1 MPTAQPSTNRRI
13 WVIAWPMMLS
23 SMSVP
28 LLGLVDTALLGH
40 LESEQFL
47 GAVAIGANFI
57 GLMYWSFGF
66 LRMGTTS
73 LTAQQHG
80 AEKRASTTAPGQRQE
95 STDSSEAILARSLL
109 LALMLGCGI
118 ALLVPLLTDTVLRWM
133 QASERV
139 APLASEYIAIRR
151 YSAPA
156 VFMTFAIS
164 GWLVGTQRARAALA
178 LVLTTNVA
186 NIVLDLVFII
196 GLGMQSAGAAWAT
209 LLAELLGLLLGL
221 YLLSQHSALAPL
233 KHWQKWLNAARFR
246 AMLTVNYHLLIRTV
260 LLLLV
265 FNFFTAQGSA
275 MGDDILAAN
284 AILLQLALFCAFV
297 LDGFAFAAEALCGEA
312 WGARNWAALRQVTR
326 RCFFWSGYTALG
338 FALAY
343 ALGGNLLISLLS
355 DVTVVVAAASPY
367 KGWLVAL
374 TLLSFVAYI
383 MDGICIG
390 CGKTKAMHYAMWFSA
405 AVVFLPAW
413 WLSQAWGNHG
423 LWLAFLLF
431 NIARGASLAL
441 YWKQVRPAG

>member
-1 MPTAQPSTNRRI
+1 
-13 WVIAWPMMLS
+13 
-23 SMSVP
+23 
-28 LLGLVDTALLGH
+28 GLVDTALLGH

-73 LTAQQHG
+73 LAAQQRG
-80 AEKRASTTAPGQRQE
+80 AEKLVSTKPGHNQAG
-95 STDSSEAILARSLL
+95 SDSSEAILARSLL
-109 LALMLGCGI
+109 LALVLGCFI

-139 APLASEYIAIRR
+139 APLAAEYIAIRR

-178 LVLTTNVA
+178 LVLTTNIA

-221 YLLSQHSALAPL
+221 YLLWRHSSLARL
-233 KHWQKWLNAARFR
+233 QHWQQWLNAARFR
-246 AMLTVNYHLLIRTV
+246 AMLRVNYHLLVRTI
-260 LLLLV
+260 LLLFV

-275 MGDDILAAN
+275 MGDDILAGN
-284 AILLQLALFCAFV
+284 AILLQLALFSAFV

-312 WGARNWAALRQVTR
+312 YGARSWAALQQITR
-326 RCFFWSGYTALG
+326 RCFYWSGYTALA
-338 FALAY
+338 FAIVY
-343 ALGGNLLISLLS
+343 ALTGDLLIGLLS
-355 DVTVVVAAASPY
+355 DVAVVVTAASPY

-374 TLLSFVAYI
+374 TLCSFVAYI

-390 CGKTKAMHYAMWFSA
+390 CGKTKAMHYAMWFSTT
-405 AVVFLPAW
+405 VVFLPAW

-431 NIARGASLAL
+431 NTARGASLAF
-441 YWKQVRPAG
+441 YWQRARPGG